1 MERRANIKES
11 LLQDLNS
18 AAPLTIE
25 GVAALAEY
33 YGEIHATCENELGEE
48 DYLAALANIGRVL
61 RGMAV
66 RS

>member
-1 MERRANIKES
+1 MRTQTSRRVCYKIS
-11 LLQDLNS
+11 T

-25 GVAALAEY
+25 GVAAPAEY

>member
-1 MERRANIKES
+1 MSGAAELRSCSKLS
-11 LLQDLNS
+11 LMF
-18 AAPLTIE
+18 AE

-48 DYLAALANIGRVL
+48 GYLAALANIGRVL